1 MTDSN
6 PETKQPLRRRRGIS
20 AFETLIPVK
29 RPHGEFHPPKTRIWT
44 FENEKRI
51 NTDGLDENT
60 DSIVFAW
67 ELLRRNK
74 YYMALVERK
83 KGAIPESE
91 WGFRWDKKVERI
103 HGLMELKN
111 YWEKFDEGKP
121 PRWIGLDA
129 FAEQVQSQQIGKEAK
144 QTQVTLKPGQIAV
157 VFDLANLFH
166 ESPWRIQL
174 FALQDHLEKLSK
186 EELKSQEVQGKKFH
200 KSVLLRRLW
209 TLDALSSGCDFA
221 EASAK
226 AHRQQAKEEMSSK
239 GIFASPF
246 ENLVINTDKKSTVYE
261 DLDGAYKLIY
271 HHGYLKLAAG
281 DGLYKLDGNRLRP
294 YTYSE
299 IMGEEE
305 KRQIQLKDLQS
316 RIHRT

>member
-1 MTDSN
+1 MSPSN
-6 PETKQPLRRRRGIS
+6 SNEPPKLRRRRGIS
-20 AFETLIPVK
+20 VFESLIPLK
-29 RPHGEFHPPKTRIWT
+29 RPYGGFHPPKTRIWT
-44 FENEKRI
+44 FENENRI
-51 NTDGLDENT
+51 NTDGLNENT

-91 WGFRWDKKVERI
+91 WGFRWDKKIERT

-129 FAEQVQSQQIGKEAK
+129 FAEQVQAQQIAKEAK

-174 FALQDHLEKLSK
+174 FALQDHLERLSK
-186 EELKSQEVQGKKFH
+186 EKLKGKIVQGKTHH
-200 KSVLLRRLW
+200 KSVLLRRLR
-209 TLDALSSGCDFA
+209 TLDALSSGCDFT

-226 AHRQQAKEEMSSK
+226 AHRQQVKEEMSSK
-239 GIFASPF
+239 GIIASPF
-246 ENLVINTDKKSTVYE
+246 ENLVINTDKKPTVYE

-281 DGLYKLDGNRLRP
+281 DGLYKLDGDRLRP

-316 RIHRT
+316 RIYRI